1 MNVNRKA
8 EPKNDRRQ
16 MGVIRSLERTGIM
29 AAAAIGLAAASTL
42 WSGEVR
48 ADDSPHWPPAGVSLY
63 GDPGSPDISGL
74 WLGTVTGVPGEPFA
88 PNRGSADGRPATY
101 WAPWPLPY
109 TPKYQA
115 IYDERVSR
123 AAKGVQLGDSSAKC
137 LPFGLPMMLA
147 AKVYP
152 DEIVQ
157 TPGEVTL
164 FMNNTFPV
172 TIWTDGREHP
182 RDFTPS
188 YNGHSTGHWVGDT
201 LFVDTVGLLGT
212 TSMDN
217 QRNPHSDKLHL
228 RWTLQKVASDV
239 LHLHLTLYDDEAFTE
254 PVSTTNIWHRKT
266 DPRWQILDDASCFE
280 NNESNQGSVPE
291 GGFVK
296 F

>member
-1 MNVNRKA
+1 MPMK
-8 EPKNDRRQ
+8 
-16 MGVIRSLERTGIM
+16 RSFERLWTI
-29 AAAAIGLAAASTL
+29 AAALTSMACGGAA
-42 WSGEVR
+42 R
-48 ADDSPHWPPAGVSLY
+48 ADDGAQWPPPGVSFY
-63 GDPGSPDISGL
+63 GDPGAPDISGL

-109 TPKYQA
+109 TPQYQA
-115 IYDERVSR
+115 IYDERVAR
-123 AAKGVQLGDSSAKC
+123 AKQGRQLGDTSAKC
-137 LPFGLPMMLA
+137 MPFGLPMMLA

-157 TPGEVTL
+157 TPGQVTL
-164 FMNNTFPV
+164 FMNSTFPV
-172 TIWTDGREHP
+172 VVWTDGREHP
-182 RDFTPS
+182 KDIAPS
-188 YNGHSTGHWVGDT
+188 FNGHSTGYWLGDT
-201 LFVDTVGLLGT
+201 LFVDTVGLVGI

-228 RWTLQKVASDV
+228 RWTLQKVGKDV

-254 PVSTTNIWHRKT
+254 PVSTTNIWHRKS

-280 NNESNQGSVPE
+280 NNESNKDTVPE
-291 GGFVK
+291 GGFFK